1 MPYQLITD
9 ANALA
14 DFCQQARLA
23 PYLAIDTEFV
33 RTRTYYAKLGLVQ
46 VRAAG
51 QIALIDTVALVGTDI
66 QPLWELLRDSHTN
79 LVIHAGGEDYEI
91 LSQQMGQIP
100 THVFDS
106 QIAAAFAGSGDALGY
121 AALVEQYTGMLVDKS
136 QSRTDWMQRPLAPE
150 QLDYAALDVDYLY
163 DIYPTLREQVQAK
176 GVYELVLAETA
187 EHISRRAQSIPDE
200 ALYLFFGN
208 AWQCSQEQLRVLRE
222 LLIWRQQRARRSD
235 IPLSFVAKDH
245 SLLEMA
251 RKPMNSVN
259 ALKAVV
265 DLSPVTLRYNGDAI
279 MAAIARGKASND
291 AIAPLQ
297 RLTDITHY
305 KATYAA
311 VKARCDELAAELE
324 ISPGLVASR
333 RQVNDLLHW
342 LWQIP
347 SEWQTRLPKPD
358 LLSGWRGAK
367 LEADLL
373 QLVQR

>member
-1 MPYQLITD
+1 MPYHLITD
-9 ANALA
+9 ATALA
-14 DFCQQARLA
+14 EFCHQARLA

-33 RTRTYYAKLGLVQ
+33 RTRTFYAKLGLVQ
-46 VRAAG
+46 VRAAEH
-51 QIALIDTVALVGTDI
+51 IALIDTVALVAADI
-66 QPLWELLRDSHTN
+66 QPLWDLLRDSHTQ

-106 QIAAAFAGSGDALGY
+106 QIAAAFAGSGEALGY
-121 AALVEQYTGMLVDKS
+121 AALVEQYTGLLVDKS
-136 QSRTDWMQRPLAPE
+136 QSRTDWMQRPLAKE

-163 DIYPTLREQVQAK
+163 DIYPKLLEQVTNK
-176 GVYELVLAETA
+176 GVTDLVLAETA
-187 EHISRRAQSIPDE
+187 EQIRKRAQSLPDE

-208 AWQCSQEQLRVLRE
+208 AWQCNNEQLRVLRE
-222 LLIWRQQRARRSD
+222 LLIWRQQRARLSD

-251 RKPMNSVN
+251 RKPMTSVN
-259 ALKAVV
+259 ALKAVT

-279 MAAIARGKASND
+279 MAAIARGKASTD
-291 AIAPLQ
+291 VLPRLQ
-297 RLTDITHY
+297 RLTDMSGY
-305 KATYAA
+305 KAAYAA
-311 VKARCDELAAELE
+311 VKSHCDDVASALG
-324 ISPGLVASR
+324 ISPALVASR
-333 RQVNDLLHW
+333 RQVNDVLHW

-347 SEWQTRLPKPD
+347 VEWQASLPKPD

-373 QLVQR
+373 QLLQR

>member
-9 ANALA
+9 AKVLA
-14 DFCQQARLA
+14 DFCQQARSA

-46 VRAAG
+46 VRAAD
-51 QIALIDTVALVGTDI
+51 QLALIDTVALTGSAI
-66 QPLWELLRDSHTN
+66 QPLWQLLGDSHTQ

-91 LSQQMGQIP
+91 LSQQMGHIP

-106 QIAAAFAGSGDALGY
+106 QIAAAFAGSGEALGY

-136 QSRTDWMQRPLAPE
+136 QSRTDWMQRPLAQE

-163 DIYPTLREQVQAK
+163 EIYPQLLEQVSNK
-176 GVYELVLAETA
+176 GVADLVLAETA
-187 EHISRRAQSIPDE
+187 EQIQKRAGNLPDQ

-208 AWQCSQEQLRVLRE
+208 AWQCNDQQLRVLRE
-222 LLIWRQQRARRSD
+222 LLIWRQQRARQSD

-251 RKPMNSVN
+251 RKPISSVQ
-259 ALKAVV
+259 ALKGIT
-265 DLSPVTLRYNGDAI
+265 DLSPVTVRYNGDAI
-279 MAAIARGKASND
+279 MAAIARGKASTD
-291 AIAPLQ
+291 MLAPLQ
-297 RLTDITHY
+297 RLTDMNGY
-305 KATYAA
+305 KAAYAA
-311 VKARCDELAAELE
+311 VKQRCDALAAELD
-324 ISPGLVASR
+324 ISPVLVASR
-333 RQVNDLLHW
+333 RQINDTLHW

-347 SEWQTRLPKPD
+347 ADWQASLPKPD